1 MTISKCQ
8 WDYATARVKKEG
20 LEDRVQL
27 VLLDYREVTAEVFGM
42 FDKITCFEMSEHVGI
57 RNYQ

>member
-20 LEDRVQL
+20 LENKVQL
-27 VLLDYREVTAEVFGM
+27 LLLDYREVTAEVFGQ
-42 FDKITCFEMSEHVGI
+42 FDKISCSK
-57 RNYQ
+57 